1 MLRHVCTVCD
11 TIHYRNPRLVVGSLP
26 EWGDRILLCRRAIEP
41 SYGKWT
47 LPAGFMEVGETVANA
62 AIRETSEEAC
72 ARIALDQ
79 LFSIISVPHI
89 DQVHVIYRAQLLDLD
104 FSAGVETL
112 ELRLFSED
120 EIPWDDIAFR
130 TIHLTLRHYF
140 ADRRK
145 GRFEF
150 HEESISPP
158 LSPQQGTREGKHGR
172 RSREHLN
179 QISKPCFSNHRSDQT
194 PPARQAKTPC
204 LAKHPAQ
211 AHVLHLPQS

>member
-1 MLRHVCTVCD
+1 
-11 TIHYRNPRLVVGSLP
+11 
-26 EWGDRILLCRRAIEP
+26 
-41 SYGKWT
+41 
-47 LPAGFMEVGETVANA
+47 MEIGETVANA

-158 LSPQQGTREGKHGR
+158 LSPQQGTR
-172 RSREHLN
+172 
-179 QISKPCFSNHRSDQT
+179 
-194 PPARQAKTPC
+194 
-204 LAKHPAQ
+204 
-211 AHVLHLPQS
+211 